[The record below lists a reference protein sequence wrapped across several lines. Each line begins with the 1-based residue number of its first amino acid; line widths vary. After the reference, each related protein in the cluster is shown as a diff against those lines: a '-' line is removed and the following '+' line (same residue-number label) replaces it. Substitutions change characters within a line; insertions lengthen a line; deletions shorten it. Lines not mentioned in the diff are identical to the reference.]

1 MLGFSCSGK
10 PKEKAVLFFFSASE
24 QWERCGSETHGGEEM
39 AGVPAVHSGH
49 LGWHFCGARAG

>member
-24 QWERCGSETHGGEEM
+24 QWERCASETYNGEEM
-39 AGVPAVHSGH
+39 ASVPAVHSGH
-49 LGWHFCGARAG
+49 LGR